1 MKDKSFKEFYEMI
14 SDAVNI
20 FTYNGKSDNGIII
33 ECATRMYIEQ
43 MRIKAYG
50 PTGYS
55 EQHEAVEDLDN
66 YE

>member
-1 MKDKSFKEFYEMI
+1 MKDKSFKEFYDMI

-20 FTYNGKSDNGIII
+20 FSYNGRNDNSTII

-55 EQHEAVEDLDN
+55 EQYEAQEDLDN

>member
-1 MKDKSFKEFYEMI
+1 MSFEKILNMVRKAYKHTFYG
-14 SDAVNI
+14 DVNAVK
-20 FTYNGKSDNGIII
+20 TACI
-33 ECATRMYIEQ
+33 EAATRIYIEQ

-55 EQHEAVEDLDN
+55 EQYEAQEDLDN

>member
-1 MKDKSFKEFYEMI
+1 MKEKSFKYFYDMI
-14 SDAVNI
+14 SKSVDI
-20 FTYNGKSDNGIII
+20 FNYNGRNDNAVII

-55 EQHEAVEDLDN
+55 EQYEAQEDLDN